1 MMNHNLRTL
10 PRHSRHAAERY
21 CYSGIG
27 MRSGKSN
34 VAGTPLCDGQALPGR
49 EATRYLPGLEIRCRG
64 RSPTSEE
71 LCLTLVAQGGP
82 QVVRALRWR
91 SGRPQSLPRTQM
103 RFALSDA
110 LGSTTQELDASAAQL
125 TRESYYPFGGTA
137 CWMVRHQCEAR
148 YKTIRHAGKERD
160 ASGLSYYGF
169 RYYAPWLGRWLN
181 TDPAGPVDGPNL
193 FAMTGNNPTSRTDM
207 LGLIT
212 WPERWRAAGAA
223 FLRDGVSTLF
233 GAVARYGVSFGLG
246 TVAGSGP
253 ANAVLTAVGATAGA
267 VAGGYAGAGLGSR
280 AADALPENY
289 ANNRGVRFILSGG
302 GALSG
307 AVTGAMPSLLG
318 YFANPG
324 GLNPE
329 AIRQIGSLVYAG
341 VRDTSQQAVA
351 ELGPRVAWSGSPS
364 AVGVAASMGPYSVA
378 LAGVGALRPHLPR
391 WVDGTFA
398 TALIE
403 GLDGAGGTLVRGL
416 RGDTRYVDGSNRLSV
431 PDPRGTVHAALMRMN
446 GSTLIQ
452 GLDGALAHGGTPADA
467 NAAGVVARMTTLPT
481 EWRTYVGTQVQQ
493 GIAEA
498 FHTQRWSGFSGDAAT
513 LSAPND
519 WDHPASPLDPA
530 IDLRAVWNLGEDGLR
545 PVGLRRA

>member
-1 MMNHNLRTL
+1 MNHNVRTA
-10 PRHSRHAAERY
+10 PHHSRRVAERY
-21 CYSGIG
+21 CYSGTG

-34 VAGTPLCDGQALPGR
+34 FAGSPRGNGQSLPGH
-49 EATRYLPGLEIRCRG
+49 EATHYLPGLEIRYRG
-64 RSPTSEE
+64 SSAIPEE
-71 LCLTLVAQGGP
+71 HCLTVVAHAGP
-82 QVVRALRWR
+82 QVARALRWR
-91 SGRPQSLPRTQM
+91 TGRPPSLPRTQM

-110 LGSTTQELDASAAQL
+110 LGSTTQELGADAAQL
-125 TRESYYPFGGTA
+125 TWESYYPFGGTA
-137 CWMVRHQCEAR
+137 CWMVRHQCEVR
-148 YKTIRHAGKERD
+148 YKTAHHAGKERD

-169 RYYAPWLGRWLN
+169 RYYSPWLGRWLN

-193 FAMTGNNPTSRTDM
+193 FAMTGNNPASRTDM

-212 WPERWRAAGAA
+212 WSERWRAAGAA
-223 FLRDGVSTLF
+223 FLRDGVSTLA

-246 TVAGSGP
+246 AVAGSGP

-267 VAGGYAGAGLGSR
+267 AAGGYAGAGLGSR
-280 AADALPENY
+280 AADALPETY

-302 GALSG
+302 GALGG

-318 YFANPG
+318 YFTNPG

-341 VRDTSQQAVA
+341 VRDTGQQTVA

-378 LAGVGALRPHLPR
+378 LAGVGALRPHLPQ
-391 WVDGTFA
+391 WADGTFA

-416 RGDTRYVDGSNRLSV
+416 RSDTRYVDGSNRLSV

-452 GLDGALAHGGTPADA
+452 GLDGALAHGGTPANA
-467 NAAGVVARMTTLPT
+467 NAAGVVGRMTTLPT

-513 LSAPND
+513 LSAPDD
-519 WDHPASPLDPA
+519 WDPPASTLDPA
-530 IDLRAVWNLGEDGLR
+530 VDLREVWNLGEDGLR
-545 PVGLRRA
+545 PVGLRRV